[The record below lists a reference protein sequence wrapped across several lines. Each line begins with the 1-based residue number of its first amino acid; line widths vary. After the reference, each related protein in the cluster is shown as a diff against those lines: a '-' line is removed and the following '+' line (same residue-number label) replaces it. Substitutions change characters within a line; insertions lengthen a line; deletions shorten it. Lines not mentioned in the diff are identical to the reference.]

1 MRGSRR
7 DLVRESAMG
16 YRWQYLAFLWHDTAV
31 RGRNCARSLLLGAR
45 REWGGVGGKRG
56 RAREEMRPRGR
67 MHAHLHEKA
76 RTHMNPQYAN
86 HERNQPEV
94 PQLRVESQVG
104 PVRGMYYTQRTHTRA
119 DLAAAAVA
127 SGTWRASSAPVAPCL
142 AGGTASSLHA
152 RPRHCALEGASS
164 LQIAA
169 AR

>member
-1 MRGSRR
+1 MGGRR
-7 DLVRESAMG
+7 
-16 YRWQYLAFLWHDTAV
+16 
-31 RGRNCARSLLLGAR
+31 
-45 REWGGVGGKRG
+45 GKRG

-142 AGGTASSLHA
+142 AGGTVSSLHA
-152 RPRHCALEGASS
+152 RPPPALRSRSATGNVSGAWGYAPGPCMPFLGPACPGLCCITARSPRPWKSRPRPGPRGSS
-164 LQIAA
+164 
-169 AR
+169 RSET